1 MPDVESVAARRSVA
15 VVASM
20 AVIASAGAAGRS
32 RNRTAGAG
40 GGNLA
45 AAAQHRGHLEGG
57 NHTHGR
63 VVEVALGQRGRR
75 VGARGGQRV
84 FLHLQGTYDDGFAVV
99 VSWSFRVIEGFLFC
113 VWIGRK
119 SNTHTK

>member
-1 MPDVESVAARRSVA
+1 MA

-32 RNRTAGAG
+32 WDRTAGAG

-45 AAAQHRGHLEGG
+45 AAIQHRGHLEGG
-57 NHTHGR
+57 NNTHGR

-75 VGARGGQRV
+75 VWARGGQRV
-84 FLHLQGTYDDGFAVV
+84 LLHLQGTYDDSFAIV
-99 VSWSFRVIEGFLFC
+99 VSWSVRVIEGFC
-113 VWIGRK
+113 VFLWV
-119 SNTHTK
+119 